1 MCPLYDT
8 LGEEAVKFC
17 LNQTELSILFV
28 NAKTID
34 TYLGYLSVV
43 QILSHYCLVVL
54 YGPDI
59 VKNTNF

>member
-28 NAKTID
+28 NAKTIE

-43 QILSHYCLVVL
+43 R
-54 YGPDI
+54 
-59 VKNTNF
+59 T